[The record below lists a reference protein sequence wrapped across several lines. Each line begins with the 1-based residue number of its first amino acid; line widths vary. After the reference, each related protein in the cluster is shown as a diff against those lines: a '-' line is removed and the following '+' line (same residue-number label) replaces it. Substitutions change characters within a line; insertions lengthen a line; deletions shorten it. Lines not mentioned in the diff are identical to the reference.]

1 MNNHSMA
8 HATDE
13 TKSKNLFKPVLSD
26 APWFSTA
33 KVVLLWFAILIAAV
47 AVRSVFVK

>member
-13 TKSKNLFKPVLSD
+13 TKSKNLIAPSLTVYYRPTMNALS
-26 APWFSTA
+26 S
-33 KVVLLWFAILIAAV
+33 
-47 AVRSVFVK
+47 